1 MKKISNIIRKTALTG
16 AFVGVSAM
24 LFAGNEDR
32 VGSSGA
38 SELLIN
44 PWARSLAWGDAG
56 VACVN
61 GLEATF
67 TNIAGL
73 AFTGKT
79 EIKFNYTRWMGDAGI
94 NINSAGIAQRISEKD
109 VLSVSVMAMSFGDI
123 QITTEDL
130 PEGGIGSFSP
140 RYMNFNIGYAREFSS
155 HISGGLGIKV
165 ITQNIAN
172 LKAIGFGI
180 DAGIRYTAGKKDQ
193 MKFGIALKNVG
204 PKMKFRGDG
213 LAYQVDYGSTG
224 ASATL
229 EQRTAQFELP
239 SLLNIGMSYD
249 FLFGLKK
256 EGYEDLKVKNKLT
269 VAAAFT
275 ANSFSNDQYKL
286 GLSYNLKAEKAA
298 FNLSAGYV
306 FEKDIFNAEV
316 RTNSLTGFT
325 AGASVDVL
333 LGKKKTALGIEYAM
347 RLSNPFGVIHTFG
360 ATIALN

>member
-1 MKKISNIIRKTALTG
+1 M
-16 AFVGVSAM
+16 V
-24 LFAGNEDR
+24 FAGNEDR
-32 VGSSGA
+32 VGSNGA

-61 GLEATF
+61 GLEATY

-73 AFTGKT
+73 AFTPKT

-94 NINSAGIAQRISEKD
+94 NINAAGIAQRVSEKD
-109 VLSVSVMAMSFGDI
+109 VISVSIMAMSFGDI

-130 PEGGIGSFSP
+130 PEGGIGTFSP
-140 RYMNFNIGYAREFSS
+140 RYLNFNVGYAREFSS
-155 HISGGLGIKV
+155 RIYGGIAIKV
-165 ITQNIAN
+165 INQNIAN
-172 LKAIGFGI
+172 LRATGFAF
-180 DAGIRYTAGKKDQ
+180 DAGIRYVAGKKNQ

-224 ASATL
+224 ATATL
-229 EQRTAQFELP
+229 EQRTAQFEMP

-249 FLFGLKK
+249 FLFGQKK
-256 EGYEDLKVKNKLT
+256 EGAEKAKVKNKLT
-269 VAAAFT
+269 LAAAFT
-275 ANSFSNDQYKL
+275 ANSFSHDQYKL
-286 GLSYNLKAEKAA
+286 GLSYNLKADKAA
-298 FNLSAGYV
+298 FNLSAGYI
-306 FEKDIFNAEV
+306 FEKGIFSEEE
-316 RTNSLTGFT
+316 RTNSLTGLT

-347 RLSNPFGVIHTFG
+347 RISNPFGVIHTFG